1 MDGTKFQKESGM
13 PYKEAFIGTRC
24 QLCIL
29 RHIEYISICLYIFH
43 LLLHNL
49 MISHYISAKVQLVKR
64 ESTAVVSNSNPEKP
78 TWHWADDILLIHS
91 NKLMLKLH

>member
-1 MDGTKFQKESGM
+1 MHSAIIQRNKTIKRTFRLEFGDEMDGTKLQKERGM
-13 PYKEAFIGTRC
+13 PYREAFIGTRC

-49 MISHYISAKVQLVKR
+49 MISHYISAKAQLVKR
-64 ESTAVVSNSNPEKP
+64 ESTAVEPSN
-78 TWHWADDILLIHS
+78 
-91 NKLMLKLH
+91 

>member
-1 MDGTKFQKESGM
+1 MHSAISQRNKTIKRTFRLEVGDEMDGTKFQKESGM

-29 RHIEYISICLYIFH
+29 RHIEYVSICLYIFH

-64 ESTAVVSNSNPEKP
+64 ESTAVEPSN
-78 TWHWADDILLIHS
+78 
-91 NKLMLKLH
+91 

>member
-1 MDGTKFQKESGM
+1 MHSAISQRNKTIKRTFRLEVGDEMDGTKFQKESGM

-29 RHIEYISICLYIFH
+29 HHIEYISICLYIFH

-64 ESTAVVSNSNPEKP
+64 ESTAVEPSN
-78 TWHWADDILLIHS
+78 
-91 NKLMLKLH
+91 

>member
-1 MDGTKFQKESGM
+1 MHSAISQRNKTIKRTFRLEVGEEMDGTKFQKESGM

-64 ESTAVVSNSNPEKP
+64 ESTAVEPSN
-78 TWHWADDILLIHS
+78 
-91 NKLMLKLH
+91 

>member
-1 MDGTKFQKESGM
+1 MHSAISQRNKTIKRTFRLEVGDEMDGTKFQKESGM

-64 ESTAVVSNSNPEKP
+64 ESAAVEPSN
-78 TWHWADDILLIHS
+78 
-91 NKLMLKLH
+91 

>member
-1 MDGTKFQKESGM
+1 MHSAISQRNKTIKRTFRLEVGDEMDGTKFQKESGM

-43 LLLHNL
+43 VLLHNL

-64 ESTAVVSNSNPEKP
+64 ESTAVKPSN
-78 TWHWADDILLIHS
+78 
-91 NKLMLKLH
+91 

>member
-1 MDGTKFQKESGM
+1 MHSAISQRNKTIKRTFRLEVGDEMDGTKFQKESGM

-64 ESTAVVSNSNPEKP
+64 ESTAVEPSN
-78 TWHWADDILLIHS
+78 
-91 NKLMLKLH
+91 

>member
-1 MDGTKFQKESGM
+1 MHSAISQRNKTIKRTFRLEVGDEMDGTKFQKESGM

-29 RHIEYISICLYIFH
+29 RHIEYISICLCIFH
-43 LLLHNL
+43 VLLHNL

-64 ESTAVVSNSNPEKP
+64 ESTAVEPSN
-78 TWHWADDILLIHS
+78 
-91 NKLMLKLH
+91 